1 MKVPEIEESITKEL
15 VEVSYNEIQF
25 RIVEFVQKKQKK
37 MKFLVAICAKCVRM
51 VLCLSRGRADT
62 PKSSVGKP
70 QFLVNII

>member
-1 MKVPEIEESITKEL
+1 MKYDFEL
-15 VEVSYNEIQF
+15 WNLYK
-25 RIVEFVQKKQKK
+25 KKQKK

-62 PKSSVGKP
+62 PKSNVGKP